1 MPLTDTTDAPGNI
14 GEWIG
19 EVTAPM
25 YSTVLNQSLAMVQIT
40 PPYAKPGV
48 KVEIK
53 GKTLSCTATTHS
65 LPFYDPEK
73 KKRSDD

>member
-1 MPLTDTTDAPGNI
+1 
-14 GEWIG
+14 
-19 EVTAPM
+19 M
-25 YSTVLNQSLAMVQIT
+25 YSTVLNQSLAMVQIK
-40 PPYAKPGV
+40 PEYAKTGV

-53 GKTLSCTATTHS
+53 GESVSCTATTHT